1 MLAPNTLASDR
12 GSAPMDKARPK
23 VKKASMAKDDP
34 ERAARLAEALRANLR
49 RRKAQAREQTAVTEP
64 EPDVSSLCHAREN
77 GNS

>member
-1 MLAPNTLASDR
+1 MLAPKALASDR

-49 RRKAQAREQTAVTEP
+49 RRKAQAREQTGVTEVA
-64 EPDVSSLCHAREN
+64 PDAPSPRHSRES
-77 GNS
+77 GNP